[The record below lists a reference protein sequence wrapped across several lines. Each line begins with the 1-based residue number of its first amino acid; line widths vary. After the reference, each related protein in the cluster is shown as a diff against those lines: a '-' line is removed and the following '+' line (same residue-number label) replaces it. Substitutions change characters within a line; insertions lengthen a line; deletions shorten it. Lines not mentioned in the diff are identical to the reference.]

1 MSVNYTKGDELML
14 FINDAPVALATA
26 HTLSLST
33 DEIDVANKDAGF
45 YGATISGKRS
55 WELSSDA
62 FYTYNGIAS
71 TDLNGGSRPA
81 SSNGYKTFFDL
92 WESGQEVPVK
102 WTNAYNYDI
111 KGISEYGGTPGM
123 WTPQSSYWSGKAR
136 VTSLELTANTGEIAS
151 FSATLTGQGA
161 LSYFS

>member
-1 MSVNYTKGDELML
+1 MAVNYTKGDELML
-14 FINDAPVALATA
+14 FIDNKPVALATA

-45 YGATISGKRS
+45 FGATISGKRS

-62 FYTYNGIAS
+62 LYSYNGLGTGNHA
-71 TDLNGGSRPA
+71 T
-81 SSNGYKTFFDL
+81 NGYKTFFDA
-92 WESGQEVPVK
+92 WQSGEEIAVK
-102 WTNAYNYDI
+102 FTNASNYDI
-111 KGISEYGGTPGM
+111 KGISEYGGTPDA
-123 WTPQSSYWSGKAR
+123 WTPASSYWSGNAR

>member
-1 MSVNYTKGDELML
+1 MAVNYTKGDELML
-14 FINDAPVALATA
+14 FINNKPVALATA

-62 FYTYNGIAS
+62 LYSYNGI
-71 TDLNGGSRPA
+71 GSNT
-81 SSNGYKTFFDL
+81 SYGYKTFFDA
-92 WESGQEVPVK
+92 WSSGEEIAVK
-102 WTNAYNYDI
+102 FTSASNYDI
-111 KGISEYGGTPGM
+111 KGISEYGGTPNA
-123 WTPQSSYWSGKAR
+123 WTPTTSYWSGNAR

>member
-62 FYTYNGIAS
+62 LYSYNGIPA
-71 TDLNGGSRPA
+71 DGGSGRPA
-81 SSNGYKTFFDL
+81 SSNGYKTFFQL
-92 WESGQEVPVK
+92 WESGEEVPVK
-102 WTNAYNYDI
+102 WTDASNYDI

-123 WTPQSSYWSGKAR
+123 WNPDASYWSGKAR

>member
-1 MSVNYTKGDELML
+1 MAVNYTKGDELML
-14 FINDAPVALATA
+14 FINDAPVALATS

-62 FYTYNGIAS
+62 FYTYSGIPVTGS
-71 TDLNGGSRPA
+71 GGTRPT

-92 WESGQEVPVK
+92 WESGDEVNVK
-102 WTNAYNYDI
+102 WTQASNYDI
-111 KGISEYGGTPGM
+111 KGIDEYGGTPEI
-123 WTPQSSYWSGKAR
+123 WTSATSYWGGKAR

-161 LSYFS
+161 LSYFQ